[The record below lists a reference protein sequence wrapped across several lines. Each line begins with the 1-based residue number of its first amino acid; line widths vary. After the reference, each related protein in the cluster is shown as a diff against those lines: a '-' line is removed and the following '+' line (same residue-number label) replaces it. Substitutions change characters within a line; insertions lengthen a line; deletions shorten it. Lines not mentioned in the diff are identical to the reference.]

1 MNKSLELIKRELKFV
16 ERRIA
21 LVRGGNVKED
31 KGLSLK
37 DALAYKEDYKK
48 TIELIEKNL

>member
-1 MNKSLELIKRELKFV
+1 MIKSLEVLKRELIFV

-31 KGLSLK
+31 NGLSLK

-48 TIELIEKNL
+48 AIELIEKSL